1 MEGMKSFAGF
11 VMRSPSTA
19 ATVVAVT
26 ATVALILPP
35 ATSPISFLSGASLGL
50 VTLRLGARAGLS
62 VMGVATVVLAL
73 LALALIGTASLA
85 VAMVGVLWAP
95 IWFLSLV
102 LRATVSLPRAVTVAL
117 GMVALGLG
125 MTHWLIG
132 DLASWWRMFLMDTFV
147 RVGPEP
153 GPELAHLIDG
163 ISQVMTGL
171 VAAGML
177 ISLVGNLLL
186 ARWWQ
191 SLLYNPGG
199 FAKEFLVLRLHP
211 AVGLV
216 ALGAMAL
223 TQFGP
228 ASLEPLGV
236 DLVFLMM
243 AAFFIAGLAVV
254 HGLNANFGEPVG
266 WLVGV
271 YMLTFLFPRQMMT
284 VLAATGLADTW
295 VDLRSRIGRST

>member
-1 MEGMKSFAGF
+1 MEGMKFFAGF
-11 VMRSPSTA
+11 VMRASSTA

-26 ATVALILPP
+26 AVVALVLPP

-50 VTLRLGARAGLS
+50 VTLRLGARAGLL
-62 VMGVATVVLAL
+62 VMGIATAALAL
-73 LALALIGTASLA
+73 LAFALIGSASLA
-85 VAMVGVLWAP
+85 IAMVGVLWAP
-95 IWFLSLV
+95 IWFLSV
-102 LRATVSLPRAVTVAL
+102 ILRVTVSLPFVVTLVLTLVAC
-117 GMVALGLG
+117 GVG

-132 DLASWWRMFLMDTFV
+132 DLASWWRVFLMDTFV
-147 RVGPEP
+147 RIGPEP
-153 GPELAHLIDG
+153 GPELVQLIDG
-163 ISQVMTGL
+163 LSQVMTGL

-177 ISLVGNLLL
+177 MSLVGNLLL

-199 FAKEFLVLRLHP
+199 FTKEFLLLRLHP
-211 AVGLV
+211 AVGV
-216 ALGAMAL
+216 AALGAMAL

-228 ASLEPLGV
+228 PWLEPLGV
-236 DLVFLMM
+236 DLVFVMM

-266 WLVGV
+266 WLIGV
-271 YMLTFLFPRQMMT
+271 YVLTFLFPRQMMT
-284 VLAATGLADTW
+284 LLAATGLADTW